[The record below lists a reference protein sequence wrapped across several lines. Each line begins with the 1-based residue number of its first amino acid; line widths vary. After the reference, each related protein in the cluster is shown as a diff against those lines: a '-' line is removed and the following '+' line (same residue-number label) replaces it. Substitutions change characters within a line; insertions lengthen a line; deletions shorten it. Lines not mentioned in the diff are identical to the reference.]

1 MTHTNL
7 VLFHHLKYIS
17 IGISLFLT
25 IRSNHIEYAN
35 LKKSNKISHFS
46 KKEPTKH

>member
-17 IGISLFLT
+17 IDTSLFLT
-25 IRSNHIEYAN
+25 IRSNHIEYTHRS
-35 LKKSNKISHFS
+35 KP
-46 KKEPTKH
+46 KKE